1 MALANRKIGYDEVVT
16 RDIHFPMNIEN
27 VARHWFRNDPWSTHW
42 MNAILAA
49 VPDGERWV
57 MNSARRQLGKLDD
70 PEVLNAAK
78 EFIRQE
84 RIHARE
90 HDEMNAIGV
99 QHGVPIDKVEGVFK
113 LIRKQL
119 QHRLS
124 DDMQSSIAAAFE
136 HFTAI
141 ISSVLLEHPELF
153 DETHP
158 DLRAMLYWHFVEETE
173 HKSVS
178 YDVFVDASGGGYR
191 SYRLRLSGMLL
202 AIALGFPIMIG
213 NQTYLLYK
221 DRQILNLWSAA
232 KMTKVLFWRPGILS
246 KVLAGVPPYFSPT
259 FHPWD
264 DDNRDVIRIWKRAYE
279 RTGDPH
285 KAYQALRDHRAN
297 NVHGTF
303 ETPQPEPAWGQA

>member
-1 MALANRKIGYDEVVT
+1 MALANRKIGYDEIVT
-16 RDIHFPMNIEN
+16 RDIHFPMNQEN
-27 VARHWFRNDPWSTHW
+27 VSRHWFSRDPWMTHW

-57 MNSARRQLGKLDD
+57 MNSARRQLDKLQD
-70 PEVLNAAK
+70 PMVKKAAI

-90 HDEMNAIGV
+90 HDDMNAVCV
-99 QHGVPIDKVEGVFK
+99 QNGIPIDKVEAVFK

-124 DDMQSSIAAAFE
+124 NDMQSSIAAAFE

-141 ISSVLLEHPELF
+141 ISSVFLEHPELF

-158 DLRAMLYWHFVEETE
+158 QLRAMLYWHFVEESE

-178 YDVFVDASGGGYR
+178 YDVFVDASGGGMR
-191 SYRLRLSGMLL
+191 GYRLRVFGMVL
-202 AIALGFPIMIG
+202 AIAVGIPILIG
-213 NQTYLLYK
+213 NQSFLVYK
-221 DRQILNLWSAA
+221 DKQLFNLSSAGSML
-232 KMTKVLFWRPGILS
+232 KTLFIKPAVFS
-246 KVLAGVPPYFSPT
+246 KVLAGVIPYFSPT

-264 DDNRDVIRIWKRAYE
+264 DDNRALLHIWKRVYE
-279 RTGDPH
+279 QTGDPEA
-285 KAYQALRDHRAN
+285 AYQALRRHRA
-297 NVHGTF
+297 VTHVRTAGAS
-303 ETPQPEPAWGQA
+303 PVAQSA

>member
-1 MALANRKIGYDEVVT
+1 MKRGWKLLFLFAALLYGGTTLQVSSAPSVSATESVIPT
-16 RDIHFPMNIEN
+16 
-27 VARHWFRNDPWSTHW
+27 
-42 MNAILAA
+42 AIATFA
-49 VPDGERWV
+49 GGCFWCVEAD
-57 MNSARRQLGKLDD
+57 
-70 PEVLNAAK
+70 
-78 EFIRQE
+78 F
-84 RIHARE
+84 
-90 HDEMNAIGV
+90 
-99 QHGVPIDKVEGVFK
+99 DKVEGVFK

-191 SYRLRLSGMLL
+191 SYRLRISGMLL

-221 DRQILNLWSAA
+221 DRQILNLY
-232 KMTKVLFWRPGILS
+232 TRHERLS
-246 KVLAGVPPYFSPT
+246 GLPIMNKQM
-259 FHPWD
+259 
-264 DDNRDVIRIWKRAYE
+264 RR
-279 RTGDPH
+279 
-285 KAYQALRDHRAN
+285 
-297 NVHGTF
+297 
-303 ETPQPEPAWGQA
+303 